1 MCEMKKARL
10 SISNKQFVTMLNETE
25 KKEFERVCSAVV
37 FVQIRQSKQ
46 SLKQQ
51 EVTKNMGYKYHTFR
65 KQHVML
71 NAISVGTSRAKPH
84 H

>member
-10 SISNKQFVTMLNETE
+10 FISNKQFVTMLNETE
-25 KKEFERVCSAVV
+25 KKEFERICSAVV

-51 EVTKNMGYKYHTFR
+51 EVTKNIGYK
-65 KQHVML
+65 
-71 NAISVGTSRAKPH
+71 
-84 H
+84 